1 MDLRE
6 CIYHHLKELVAI
18 PSISNTKEESLAADY
33 LAKSLAEQ
41 DYFRANPGLCGQFP
55 IEGDPLGR
63 TVAYGLVRG
72 NGRRTVILTGHYD
85 VVDTEEYGEFR
96 KYAYDVEA
104 WKNASGPELEGLLEM
119 LTPEARED
127 FCSGEWLFGRGVN
140 DMKGGLAVGLAV
152 TGWFG
157 GRVLEGRGLEGN
169 ILFLSVPDEE
179 AYSAGMRG
187 AVPLFVDLARRYDLD
202 YACLLDLEPCFDE
215 GGGQQVFIGSV
226 GKMLPA
232 VLVQGAKAH
241 VVEAFKGLNA
251 VGVLA
256 RLFLETELAPEFA
269 EVCEGELCPPP
280 TWFNLR
286 DRKEG
291 YDVSVPLRAG
301 GYMSVLGFQKTAE
314 TLMERLVEL
323 GRKAFSEYLARME
336 GQRLALEEM
345 QGGGED
351 GAEVAGDCG
360 SGIADS
366 AEAAGDCGS
375 GLDDRGEHCGS
386 AAYGAELPGGRPSV
400 VPCETVPPYSVLE
413 YRELADYCVG
423 KYGSEAFADWQ
434 REQQREAGEMIRAG
448 RWSYP
453 QATLELMDRL
463 LTWSKITAPVMVLSY
478 APPYYPAY
486 HSDHLPGRAGA
497 GSALFDLLARAAAG
511 YGVRLEKGNYFCG
524 ISDLSYCGGGEGP
537 GLEGY
542 AANSP
547 MWGGL
552 YSMDSKAMKQFCAPA
567 LLFGPVGRDAH
578 QMGERVKAASLL
590 EEVPSVL
597 IKFIEQMFA
606 NGGEI

>member
-1 MDLRE
+1 M
-6 CIYHHLKELVAI
+6 
-18 PSISNTKEESLAADY
+18 
-33 LAKSLAEQ
+33 
-41 DYFRANPGLCGQFP
+41 
-55 IEGDPLGR
+55 
-63 TVAYGLVRG
+63 
-72 NGRRTVILTGHYD
+72 
-85 VVDTEEYGEFR
+85 
-96 KYAYDVEA
+96 
-104 WKNASGPELEGLLEM
+104 
-119 LTPEARED
+119 
-127 FCSGEWLFGRGVN
+127 
-140 DMKGGLAVGLAV
+140 GLAV
-152 TGWFG
+152 TEWFG
-157 GRVLEGRGLEGN
+157 GRAAEDGGLDGN

-215 GGGQQVFIGSV
+215 GGRQQVFIGSV

-301 GYMSVLGFQKTAE
+301 GYMSVLGFEKTAE
-314 TLMERLVEL
+314 TLMERLVGL

-336 GQRLALEEM
+336 GQRRALEEM
-345 QGGGED
+345 QGGGGD
-351 GAEVAGDCG
+351 G
-360 SGIADS
+360 

-375 GLDDRGEHCGS
+375 GVADSAEAAGKCGSGTDDRGGHCGS
-386 AAYGAELPGGRPSV
+386 AAYGAEIPGGCPSGI
-400 VPCETVPPYSVLE
+400 PCETIPPYSVLE
-413 YRELADYCVG
+413 YRELADYCAG

-453 QATLELMDRL
+453 QAALELMDRL

-497 GSALFDLLARAAAG
+497 GTRIFDQLARAAAG
-511 YGVRLEKGNYFCG
+511 YGVQLEKGNYFCG

-537 GLEGY
+537 GLTGY

-552 YSMDSKAMKQFCAPA
+552 YSMDSEAMKQFRVPA

-578 QMGERVKAASLL
+578 QMGERVKATSLL

-606 NGGEI
+606 NGGKI